1 MPPRS
6 TKKPP
11 ASAARATRPGRGVAA
26 ERSPAKPTPAKQYR
40 QIDGVR
46 YDDKALGVADD
57 AVKARGKI
65 VLSDARK
72 VFESVL
78 DGPGITRVEYDTLAF
93 VANGGADGAQY
104 RVVASAKA
112 FLLGKM
118 VDDDATAEG
127 GEDAATTVK
136 KKKRKR
142 VSLSEANSPTNSHAA
157 TTTTATKT
165 KTKTKTKRKK
175 TRETIVR
182 RPETTPTPRATTD
195 DSRRRKKN
203 DAANDKK
210 NDASGSTDGLK
221 KRRRSSRGAADSR
234 GDDGA
239 TVSDDTFSSDD
250 AETVV
255 KKRVVK
261 RRRAS
266 AERMNYENEL
276 RSRAVRFAETETET
290 ADDDAEKKT
299 GSGAEKKNAPEPGR
313 GRESPLG
320 SPLFSASPPP
330 ASPNTW
336 LRRRSLSAE
345 PGSPG
350 HTAGTRETTAP
361 IVAPGS
367 PLAPLAPPPSAKI
380 RADAREEAR
389 HTLQRDTLSR
399 ANTSFAGKQK
409 AALFAV
415 LERPVSAR
423 VAAAAAAGAF
433 AAGAALRLA
442 APLFFGEEEKNA
454 PDAFEWRAL
463 ASRWADVESAAAR
476 LADALAAK
484 RMRA

>member
-11 ASAARATRPGRGVAA
+11 ASAARATRPGRGAAA

-46 YDDKALGVADD
+46 YDDKALVVADD

-65 VLSDARK
+65 ALSDARK

-118 VDDDATAEG
+118 VDDV
-127 GEDAATTVK
+127 EDAATTVK

-142 VSLSEANSPTNSHAA
+142 VSLERDANSPTNSPAAAA
-157 TTTTATKT
+157 TTTT
-165 KTKTKTKRKK
+165 TKRKK

-182 RPETTPTPRATTD
+182 RPETTPNATTRQKTQ
-195 DSRRRKKN
+195 RRGKN
-203 DAANDKK
+203 AAKEK
-210 NDASGSTDGLK
+210 DASGSTGLK
-221 KRRRSSRGAADSR
+221 KRRRSSRGAADS
-234 GDDGA
+234 
-239 TVSDDTFSSDD
+239 VSDDTFSSDD
-250 AETVV
+250 DLTVV
-255 KKRVVK
+255 KKRALK

-266 AERMNYENEL
+266 AERTPAGEL
-276 RSRAVRFAETETET
+276 KNRAVRFAETETKT
-290 ADDDAEKKT
+290 ADDDAET
-299 GSGAEKKNAPEPGR
+299 CSDAEIAPEPT
-313 GRESPLG
+313 GRESKLG
-320 SPLFSASPPP
+320 SPLFSASPTP

-350 HTAGTRETTAP
+350 PTAGTRETTAP
-361 IVAPGS
+361 SPVAPT
-367 PLAPLAPPPSAKI
+367 PSAKI
-380 RADAREEAR
+380 NADAREEAR
-389 HTLQRDTLSR
+389 HTLVREDIR
-399 ANTSFAGKQK
+399 KASF
-409 AALFAV
+409 ALFAV

-423 VAAAAAAGAF
+423 VAAAAVAGAF
-433 AAGAALRLA
+433 AASAVVRVAAS
-442 APLFFGEEEKNA
+442 LFFGSDDGA
-454 PDAFEWRAL
+454 DALEWETL
-463 ASRWADVESAAAR
+463 FSRWADVESAAER

-484 RMRA
+484 RISAYGE

>member
-11 ASAARATRPGRGVAA
+11 ASAARATRPGRGAAA

-65 VLSDARK
+65 ALSDARK

-118 VDDDATAEG
+118 VDDV
-127 GEDAATTVK
+127 EDAATTVK

-142 VSLSEANSPTNSHAA
+142 VSLERDANSPTNSPAAAA
-157 TTTTATKT
+157 TTTT
-165 KTKTKTKRKK
+165 TKRKK

-182 RPETTPTPRATTD
+182 RPETTPNATTRQKTQ
-195 DSRRRKKN
+195 RRGKN
-203 DAANDKK
+203 AAKEK
-210 NDASGSTDGLK
+210 DASGTTGVK
-221 KRRRSSRGAADSR
+221 KRRRSSRGAADS
-234 GDDGA
+234 
-239 TVSDDTFSSDD
+239 VSDDTFSSDD
-250 AETVV
+250 ALTVV
-255 KKRVVK
+255 KKRAVK
-261 RRRAS
+261 RKRAS
-266 AERMNYENEL
+266 AERTPAGEL
-276 RSRAVRFAETETET
+276 KNRAVRFAATATKT
-290 ADDDAEKKT
+290 ADDDAET
-299 GSGAEKKNAPEPGR
+299 CSDAEIAPEPT
-313 GRESPLG
+313 GRESKLG
-320 SPLFSASPPP
+320 SPLFSASPTP

-350 HTAGTRETTAP
+350 HTAGRRETTAP
-361 IVAPGS
+361 SPVAPT
-367 PLAPLAPPPSAKI
+367 PSAAI
-380 RADAREEAR
+380 NPDARLEAR
-389 HTLQRDTLSR
+389 HTLVREDIR
-399 ANTSFAGKQK
+399 KASF
-409 AALFAV
+409 ALFAV

-433 AAGAALRLA
+433 AAGAVVRLA
-442 APLFFGEEEKNA
+442 ASLFFVRSDGA
-454 PDAFEWRAL
+454 DAFEWETL
-463 ASRWADVESAAAR
+463 FSRWADVESAAER

-484 RMRA
+484 RISAYGE

>member
-11 ASAARATRPGRGVAA
+11 ASAARATRPGRGAAA

-65 VLSDARK
+65 ALSDARK

-118 VDDDATAEG
+118 VDDV
-127 GEDAATTVK
+127 EDAATTVK

-142 VSLSEANSPTNSHAA
+142 VSLERDANSPTNSPAAAA
-157 TTTTATKT
+157 TTTT
-165 KTKTKTKRKK
+165 TKRKK

-182 RPETTPTPRATTD
+182 RPETTPNATTRQKTQ
-195 DSRRRKKN
+195 RRGKN
-203 DAANDKK
+203 AAKEK
-210 NDASGSTDGLK
+210 DASGSTGLK
-221 KRRRSSRGAADSR
+221 KRRRSSRGAADS
-234 GDDGA
+234 
-239 TVSDDTFSSDD
+239 VSDDTFSSDD
-250 AETVV
+250 DLTVV
-255 KKRVVK
+255 KKRALK

-266 AERMNYENEL
+266 AERTPAGEL
-276 RSRAVRFAETETET
+276 KNRAVRFAETETKT
-290 ADDDAEKKT
+290 ADDDAET
-299 GSGAEKKNAPEPGR
+299 CSDAEIAPEPT
-313 GRESPLG
+313 GRESKLG
-320 SPLFSASPPP
+320 SPLFSASPTP

-350 HTAGTRETTAP
+350 HTAGTRETL
-361 IVAPGS
+361 
-367 PLAPLAPPPSAKI
+367 PLAPLAPTPSAKI
-380 RADAREEAR
+380 NADARLEAR
-389 HTLQRDTLSR
+389 HTLVREDIR
-399 ANTSFAGKQK
+399 KASF
-409 AALFAV
+409 ALFAV

-433 AAGAALRLA
+433 AAGAVVRLA
-442 APLFFGEEEKNA
+442 ASLFVVRSDGA
-454 PDAFEWRAL
+454 DAFEWETL
-463 ASRWADVESAAAR
+463 FSRWADVESAAER

-484 RMRA
+484 RISAYGE

>member
-11 ASAARATRPGRGVAA
+11 ASAARATRPGRGAAA

-65 VLSDARK
+65 ALSDARK

-118 VDDDATAEG
+118 VDDV
-127 GEDAATTVK
+127 EDAATTVK

-142 VSLSEANSPTNSHAA
+142 VSLERDANSPTNSPAAAA
-157 TTTTATKT
+157 TTTT
-165 KTKTKTKRKK
+165 TKRKK

-182 RPETTPTPRATTD
+182 RPETTPNATTRQKTQ
-195 DSRRRKKN
+195 RRGKN
-203 DAANDKK
+203 AAKEK
-210 NDASGSTDGLK
+210 DASGSTGLK
-221 KRRRSSRGAADSR
+221 KRRRSSRGAADS
-234 GDDGA
+234 
-239 TVSDDTFSSDD
+239 VSDDTFSSDD
-250 AETVV
+250 AMTVV
-255 KKRVVK
+255 KKRAVK
-261 RRRAS
+261 RKRAS
-266 AERMNYENEL
+266 AERTPAGEL
-276 RSRAVRFAETETET
+276 KNRAVRFAETETKT
-290 ADDDAEKKT
+290 ADDDAET
-299 GSGAEKKNAPEPGR
+299 CSDAEIAPEPT
-313 GRESPLG
+313 GRESKLG
-320 SPLFSASPPP
+320 SPLFSASPTP

-350 HTAGTRETTAP
+350 HTAGRRETTAP
-361 IVAPGS
+361 SPVAPT
-367 PLAPLAPPPSAKI
+367 PSAKI
-380 RADAREEAR
+380 HADAREDKR
-389 HTLQRDTLSR
+389 GHTLVREDIR
-399 ANTSFAGKQK
+399 KASFA
-409 AALFAV
+409 LFTV

-423 VAAAAAAGAF
+423 VAAAAVTGAF
-433 AAGAALRLA
+433 VASAVVRVAAS
-442 APLFFGEEEKNA
+442 LFFVRSDDGA
-454 PDAFEWRAL
+454 DALEWETL
-463 ASRWADVESAAAR
+463 FSRWADVESAAER

-484 RMRA
+484 RISAYGE

>member
-11 ASAARATRPGRGVAA
+11 ASAARATRPGRGAAA

-65 VLSDARK
+65 ALSDARK

-118 VDDDATAEG
+118 VDDV
-127 GEDAATTVK
+127 EDAATTVK

-142 VSLSEANSPTNSHAA
+142 VSLERDANSPTNSPAAA
-157 TTTTATKT
+157 T
-165 KTKTKTKRKK
+165 TKRKK

-182 RPETTPTPRATTD
+182 RPETTPNATTRQKTQ
-195 DSRRRKKN
+195 RRGKN
-203 DAANDKK
+203 AAKEKDTS
-210 NDASGSTDGLK
+210 ASTGVK
-221 KRRRSSRGAADSR
+221 KRRRSSRGAADS
-234 GDDGA
+234 
-239 TVSDDTFSSDD
+239 VSDDTFSSDD
-250 AETVV
+250 ALTVV
-255 KKRVVK
+255 KKRAVK
-261 RRRAS
+261 RKRAS
-266 AERMNYENEL
+266 AERTPAGEL
-276 RSRAVRFAETETET
+276 KIRAVRFAETETKT
-290 ADDDAEKKT
+290 ADDDAET
-299 GSGAEKKNAPEPGR
+299 GSDAEIAPEPT
-313 GRESPLG
+313 GRESKLG
-320 SPLFSASPPP
+320 SPLFSASPTP

-350 HTAGTRETTAP
+350 RTAGRRETTAP
-361 IVAPGS
+361 SPVAPT
-367 PLAPLAPPPSAKI
+367 PSAKI
-380 RADAREEAR
+380 HADAREDKHG
-389 HTLQRDTLSR
+389 HTLVREDIR
-399 ANTSFAGKQK
+399 KASF
-409 AALFAV
+409 ALFAV

-423 VAAAAAAGAF
+423 VAAAAVAGAF
-433 AAGAALRLA
+433 AAGAVVRLA
-442 APLFFGEEEKNA
+442 ASLFFGSDDG
-454 PDAFEWRAL
+454 PDALEWETL
-463 ASRWADVESAAAR
+463 FSRWADVESAAER

-484 RMRA
+484 RISAYGE

>member
-11 ASAARATRPGRGVAA
+11 ASAARATRPGRGAAA

-40 QIDGVR
+40 QIDGAR

-65 VLSDARK
+65 ALSDARK

-118 VDDDATAEG
+118 VDDV
-127 GEDAATTVK
+127 EDAATTVK

-142 VSLSEANSPTNSHAA
+142 VSLERDANSPNSPAA
-157 TTTTATKT
+157 TMTT
-165 KTKTKTKRKK
+165 TKRKK
-175 TRETIVR
+175 TIETIVR
-182 RPETTPTPRATTD
+182 PPETTPNATTTRQKTQ
-195 DSRRRKKN
+195 RRGKN
-203 DAANDKK
+203 AAKEK
-210 NDASGSTDGLK
+210 DASASTGVK
-221 KRRRSSRGAADSR
+221 KRRRSSRGANDS
-234 GDDGA
+234 
-239 TVSDDTFSSDD
+239 VSDDTFSSDD
-250 AETVV
+250 ALTVV
-255 KKRVVK
+255 KKRAVK
-261 RRRAS
+261 RKRAS
-266 AERMNYENEL
+266 AERTPAGEL
-276 RSRAVRFAETETET
+276 KNRAVRFAETETKT
-290 ADDDAEKKT
+290 ADDDAEPC
-299 GSGAEKKNAPEPGR
+299 SDAEIAPEPT
-313 GRESPLG
+313 GRESKLG
-320 SPLFSASPPP
+320 SPLFSASPTP

-350 HTAGTRETTAP
+350 PTAGTRETTAP
-361 IVAPGS
+361 SPVAPT
-367 PLAPLAPPPSAKI
+367 PSAKI
-380 RADAREEAR
+380 NADAREEAR
-389 HTLQRDTLSR
+389 HTLVREDIR
-399 ANTSFAGKQK
+399 KASF
-409 AALFAV
+409 ALFAV

-433 AAGAALRLA
+433 AAGAVVRLA
-442 APLFFGEEEKNA
+442 ASLFFGSDDGA
-454 PDAFEWRAL
+454 DALEWETL
-463 ASRWADVESAAAR
+463 FSRWADVESAAER

-484 RMRA
+484 RISAYGR

>member
-11 ASAARATRPGRGVAA
+11 ASAARATRPGRGAAA

-65 VLSDARK
+65 ALSDARK

-118 VDDDATAEG
+118 VDDV
-127 GEDAATTVK
+127 EDAATTVK

-142 VSLSEANSPTNSHAA
+142 VSLERDANSPTNSPAAAA
-157 TTTTATKT
+157 TTTT
-165 KTKTKTKRKK
+165 TKRKK

-182 RPETTPTPRATTD
+182 RPETTPNATTRQKTQ
-195 DSRRRKKN
+195 RRGKN
-203 DAANDKK
+203 AAKEK
-210 NDASGSTDGLK
+210 DASGSTGLK
-221 KRRRSSRGAADSR
+221 KRRRSSRGAADS
-234 GDDGA
+234 
-239 TVSDDTFSSDD
+239 VSDDTFSSDD
-250 AETVV
+250 DLTVV
-255 KKRVVK
+255 KKRALK

-266 AERMNYENEL
+266 AERTPAGEL
-276 RSRAVRFAETETET
+276 KNRAVRFAETETKT
-290 ADDDAEKKT
+290 ADDDAET
-299 GSGAEKKNAPEPGR
+299 CSDAEIAPEPT
-313 GRESPLG
+313 GRESKLG
-320 SPLFSASPPP
+320 SPLFSASPTP

-350 HTAGTRETTAP
+350 HTAGRRETTAP
-361 IVAPGS
+361 SPVAPT
-367 PLAPLAPPPSAKI
+367 PSAKVH
-380 RADAREEAR
+380 ADAREDKR
-389 HTLQRDTLSR
+389 GHTLVREDIR
-399 ANTSFAGKQK
+399 KASFA
-409 AALFAV
+409 LFTV

-423 VAAAAAAGAF
+423 VAAAAVAGAF
-433 AAGAALRLA
+433 AASAVVRVAAS
-442 APLFFGEEEKNA
+442 LFFGSDDGA
-454 PDAFEWRAL
+454 DALEWETL
-463 ASRWADVESAAAR
+463 FSRWADVESAAER

-484 RMRA
+484 RISA

>member
-11 ASAARATRPGRGVAA
+11 ASAARATRPGRGAAA

-46 YDDKALGVADD
+46 YDDKALVVADD

-65 VLSDARK
+65 ALSDARK

-118 VDDDATAEG
+118 VDDV
-127 GEDAATTVK
+127 EDAATTVK

-142 VSLSEANSPTNSHAA
+142 VSLERDANSPTNSPAAA
-157 TTTTATKT
+157 T
-165 KTKTKTKRKK
+165 TKRKK

-182 RPETTPTPRATTD
+182 RPETTPNATTRQKTQ
-195 DSRRRKKN
+195 RRGKN
-203 DAANDKK
+203 AAKEK
-210 NDASGSTDGLK
+210 DASGTTGVK
-221 KRRRSSRGAADSR
+221 KRRRSSRGAADS
-234 GDDGA
+234 
-239 TVSDDTFSSDD
+239 VSDDTFSSDD
-250 AETVV
+250 ALTVV
-255 KKRVVK
+255 KKRAVK
-261 RRRAS
+261 RKRAS
-266 AERMNYENEL
+266 AERTPAGEL
-276 RSRAVRFAETETET
+276 KNRAVRFAETETKT
-290 ADDDAEKKT
+290 ADDDAET
-299 GSGAEKKNAPEPGR
+299 CSDAEIAPEPT
-313 GRESPLG
+313 GRESKLG
-320 SPLFSASPPP
+320 SPLFSASPTP

-350 HTAGTRETTAP
+350 RTAGTRETTAP
-361 IVAPGS
+361 SPVAPT
-367 PLAPLAPPPSAKI
+367 PSAAI
-380 RADAREEAR
+380 NADARLEAR
-389 HTLQRDTLSR
+389 HTLVREDIR
-399 ANTSFAGKQK
+399 KASF
-409 AALFAV
+409 ALFAV

-423 VAAAAAAGAF
+423 VAAAAVAGAF
-433 AAGAALRLA
+433 AASAVVRVAAS
-442 APLFFGEEEKNA
+442 LFFGSDDGA
-454 PDAFEWRAL
+454 DALEWETL
-463 ASRWADVESAAAR
+463 FSRWADVESAAER

-484 RMRA
+484 RISAYGE